1 MAESDQNKKYG
12 LIFDIQRFSVH
23 DGPGIRTLL
32 FFKGCPLRC
41 QWCSNPEGRVREQQ
55 ILYNSR
61 RCIACNG
68 CVAVCHTGASSMI
81 NGTMVYD
88 RKKCIVCGKCIEVC
102 PSGARTLSG
111 KWITVDEVMDVIE
124 KDRVFFRHSGGGI
137 TLGGGEPTYQ
147 PEFAEALLTEC
158 RRNNIHTAIETCG
171 YADWKIFSLLLE
183 KTDLVLFDIK
193 HIDDSKQRHYTGASN
208 RIILDNLDKLLMT
221 NKKIVVRITLIPH
234 FNDSKEE
241 KEKIVD
247 FIKSKRRN
255 VEIEYL
261 FYHKY
266 GLYKY
271 ELLGERYPYRY

>member
-1 MAESDQNKKYG
+1 MG
-12 LIFDIQRFSVH
+12 
-23 DGPGIRTLL
+23 
-32 FFKGCPLRC
+32 
-41 QWCSNPEGRVREQQ
+41 QQ

-88 RKKCIVCGKCIEVC
+88 RKKCIVCGKCIEIC

-124 KDRVFFRHSGGGI
+124 KDRVFFRHSGGGV

-147 PEFAEALLTEC
+147 PEFAAALLTEC

-171 YADWKIFSLLLE
+171 YADWKTFSLLLE

-193 HIDDSKQRHYTGASN
+193 HIDDSKQRQYTGASN
-208 RIILDNLDKLLMT
+208 RIILDNLDKLFKS
-221 NKKIVVRITLIPH
+221 NKKIIVRITLIPH

-241 KEKIVD
+241 KEKIVN
-247 FIKSKRRN
+247 FVGSKRKN

-261 FYHKY
+261 YYHKY
-266 GLYKY
+266 GLHKY
-271 ELLGERYPYRY
+271 ELLGGRYIYRY